1 MIALPIHRDGIHFSK
16 HYDCAF
22 VHKDHAIVTLWV
34 QWRTDAEITHSLIDD
49 MYLKFTKKTAETLCL
64 YFALPSLIRLQRWF
78 RATPRLHRRLPV
90 AMALHPRL
98 GRTPGCMLARLDED
112 LVMKI
117 AEYI

>member
-22 VHKDHAIVTLWV
+22 VHKDHAIVALWIE
-34 QWRTDAEITHSLIDD
+34 WRTDTDIAHSLIDD
-49 MYLKFTKKTAETLCL
+49 VHLKFTKKAAETLCL

-78 RATPRLHRRLPV
+78 RATNSLHRRLAV

-98 GRTPGCMLARLDED
+98 GPAGVCRLARLDED
-112 LVMKI
+112 LLIKI
-117 AEYI
+117 LSIA